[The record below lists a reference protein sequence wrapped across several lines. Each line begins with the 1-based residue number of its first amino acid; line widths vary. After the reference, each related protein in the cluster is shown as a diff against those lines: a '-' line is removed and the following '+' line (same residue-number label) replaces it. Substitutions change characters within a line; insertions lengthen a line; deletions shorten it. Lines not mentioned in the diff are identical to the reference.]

1 MFSGKL
7 ESVFLKFTSVTCDG
21 FPSCVVGNIVIG
33 ISLLSHFSVHLD
45 AVGFPAAAHLMN
57 AIKIILVDKLLVPVL
72 VCVSYL
78 LIVFK
83 ILLQTEISRWD
94 KKSQCPNA
102 KWLLALWPAFLITP

>member
-21 FPSCVVGNIVIG
+21 FSILRSGEHCYRR
-33 ISLLSHFSVHLD
+33 LLSHFSVHLD
-45 AVGFPAAAHLMN
+45 AVGFSAAAHLMN
-57 AIKIILVDKLLVPVL
+57 AVKIILVDELLVPIL

-83 ILLQTEISRWD
+83 ILLQTEIS
-94 KKSQCPNA
+94 
-102 KWLLALWPAFLITP
+102 